1 MRYAGVMTTRI
12 VVMPPAELVG
22 FVNEW
27 GSLPRALDGRPPSD
41 DPARTALADKLHPVF
56 ATSDPAERAAL
67 VTALLAHSGARPIL
81 ADHDGV
87 LTEDWLAGDP
97 ARADEA
103 AAALALRHHLAEHPG
118 RIGVCADDQ
127 CADVYVDASPAG
139 RRRFC
144 CLTCQNRARAA
155 AFRRRNR
162 AAGAPPTESR

>member
-1 MRYAGVMTTRI
+1 MTTRI
-12 VVMPPAELVG
+12 AVMPVAELVE

-27 GSLPRALDGRPPSD
+27 GSLPRALDDRPPSD
-41 DPARTALADKLHPVF
+41 DRTRTALADALHPVF
-56 ATSDPAERAAL
+56 ATSDVAERAGL
-67 VTALLAHSGARPIL
+67 VSALLERTGVRPIL
-81 ADHDGV
+81 AGHDGV
-87 LTEDWLAGDP
+87 LAEDWVVDDP
-97 ARADEA
+97 RQTEMA

-162 AAGAPPTESR
+162 SR

>member
-1 MRYAGVMTTRI
+1 MRYARCMATRI
-12 VVMPPAELVG
+12 VVMPLAELVD

-27 GSLPRALDGRPPSD
+27 GTLPRAFDARPPSED
-41 DPARTALADKLHPVF
+41 GQRTALADALHPVF
-56 ATSDPAERAAL
+56 AVPSASARAAL
-67 VTALLAHSGARPIL
+67 VTGLLEQTGVRPVL

-87 LTEDWLAGDP
+87 LAEEWTVDDP
-97 ARADEA
+97 EFAARA

-118 RIGVCADDQ
+118 RLGVCADDQ

-162 AAGAPPTESR
+162 AAG